1 MPANGAEVDREA
13 AGAADEQFLSE
24 ELIPAL
30 VLVGVILFLFPEPI
44 TSALGVVLVG
54 IGLALWLRDLL
65 S

>member
-1 MPANGAEVDREA
+1 MTASGTEGERDGAD
-13 AGAADEQFLSE
+13 AADGRFLDE

-30 VLVGVILFLFPEPI
+30 VLVGVLLVLFPEPI

-54 IGLALWLRDLL
+54 IGVALWLRDLL